1 MNFNQNISNANYTF
15 QSSSFFLPLTVQ
27 THHDSVSNSATT
39 TSQWSPFSTPSF
51 SPYQSNNASAS
62 SKNFFQYSSF
72 ASPTTNRQSTTMSPF
87 SFNNF
92 NPNRTTLNV
101 RQTANTNSCIAAN
114 FGNKETRANH
124 NHLHNI
130 QRVKQPKRSDEV
142 DMSSYIK
149 HAAIQRSLGARYLNL
164 KILIIISI

>member
-124 NHLHNI
+124 NQLHNI